1 MSNPEPQQK
10 KRRTEVENL
19 HENISY
25 DHVEGRGQV
34 TPPTPTPQVLV
45 DALVKDCHAL
55 YLRALDG
62 TQAHEC
68 LQDIAIQF
76 KFSKILPPSH
86 VFLIGRCARTLAH
99 SGIRPTVFEHV
110 SFRDF
115 QFDVF
120 HNNKHPIE
128 CGMNGGITF

>member
-34 TPPTPTPQVLV
+34 TPPTPQVVV
-45 DALVKDCHAL
+45 DALVKDCRAL

>member
-19 HENISY
+19 QENISY
-25 DHVEGRGQV
+25 EPVEGRGQV
-34 TPPTPTPQVLV
+34 TPPTPQVV
-45 DALVKDCHAL
+45 IDALVKDCRGL

-68 LQDIAIQF
+68 LQDITIQF

-115 QFDVF
+115 QFNVF
-120 HNNKHPIE
+120 HNNKHPTK
-128 CGMNGGITF
+128 CGMNAGITF